1 MRTRK
6 DKIFEKLKKVKFD
19 MNESKALLMLKLR
32 QNGVSDP
39 EILNSIETI
48 DRSSFISKSF
58 LNRSLEDIPLPIE
71 CGQTISQPSLVAF
84 MIQQL
89 EIPYRSKVL
98 EIGTGSGYQTAIL
111 SRLSSRVYSIEG
123 YKKLVDMAKI
133 RLANLDISNVIIL
146 LKDGFFGYS
155 LQAPFDRIIL
165 TAAVEEIPNLLL
177 NQLKV
182 GGIMIVPVGLSNQKQ
197 SLLKVVK
204 TEKGLDIKELMSV
217 RFVQMKEGLVR
228 I

>member
-1 MRTRK
+1 
-6 DKIFEKLKKVKFD
+6 

-32 QNGVSDP
+32 QNGVSNP
-39 EILNSIETI
+39 EVLKSIETI

-111 SRLSSRVYSIEG
+111 SRLSSRVYSIER
-123 YKKLVDMAKI
+123 YKKLVDIAKI
-133 RLANLDISNVIIL
+133 RLANLNISNVIIL
-146 LKDGFFGYS
+146 LMDGFFGYS

-165 TAAVEEIPNLLL
+165 TAAVEEIPNLLIS
-177 NQLKV
+177 QLKV
-182 GGIMIVPVGLSNQKQ
+182 GGIMIIPVGLSNQKQ
-197 SLLKVVK
+197 SLLKVIK

-217 RFVQMKEGLVR
+217 RFVQMKEGLVKT
-228 I
+228 

>member
-1 MRTRK
+1 
-6 DKIFEKLKKVKFD
+6 

-32 QNGVSDP
+32 QTGVSNP
-39 EILNSIETI
+39 EVLKSIETI

-71 CGQTISQPSLVAF
+71 CGQTISQPSLVAL

-111 SRLSSRVYSIEG
+111 SRLSSRVYSIER
-123 YKKLVDMAKI
+123 YKRLVDMAKI
-133 RLANLDISNVIIL
+133 RLANLNISNVIIL
-146 LKDGFFGYS
+146 LMDGFFGYS

-165 TAAVEEIPNLLL
+165 TAAVEEIPNLLIS
-177 NQLKV
+177 QLKV
-182 GGIMIVPVGLSNQKQ
+182 GGIMIIPVGLSNQKQ
-197 SLLKVVK
+197 SLLKVIK

-217 RFVQMKEGLVR
+217 RFVQMKEGLVKT
-228 I
+228 

>member
-1 MRTRK
+1 
-6 DKIFEKLKKVKFD
+6 
-19 MNESKALLMLKLR
+19 MLKLR
-32 QNGVSDP
+32 QNGVSNP
-39 EILNSIETI
+39 EVLKSVETI

-71 CGQTISQPSLVAF
+71 CGQTISQPSLVAL

-111 SRLSSRVYSIEG
+111 SRLSSRVYSIER
-123 YKKLVDMAKI
+123 YKRLVDMAKI
-133 RLANLDISNVIIL
+133 RLANLNISNVIIL
-146 LKDGFFGYS
+146 LMDGFFGYS

-165 TAAVEEIPNLLL
+165 TAAVEEIPNLLIS
-177 NQLKV
+177 QLKV
-182 GGIMIVPVGLSNQKQ
+182 GGIMIIPVGLSNQKQ
-197 SLLKVVK
+197 SLLKVIK

-217 RFVQMKEGLVR
+217 RFVQMKEGLVKT
-228 I
+228 

>member
-1 MRTRK
+1 
-6 DKIFEKLKKVKFD
+6 

-39 EILNSIETI
+39 KILNSIETI

-111 SRLSSRVYSIEG
+111 SRLSSRVYSIER

-133 RLANLDISNVIIL
+133 RLANLNISNVIIL
-146 LKDGFFGYS
+146 LMDGFYGYS

-165 TAAVEEIPNLLL
+165 TAAVEEIPNLLI

-182 GGIMIVPVGLSNQKQ
+182 GGIMIIPVGLSNQKQ

-217 RFVQMKEGLVR
+217 RFVQMKEGLVN

>member
-1 MRTRK
+1 
-6 DKIFEKLKKVKFD
+6 

-32 QNGVSDP
+32 QNGVSNP
-39 EILNSIETI
+39 KILKSIETI
-48 DRSSFISKSF
+48 DRSSFVSKSF

-71 CGQTISQPSLVAF
+71 CGQTISQPSLVGF
-84 MIQQL
+84 MTQQL

-111 SRLSSRVYSIEG
+111 SRLSARVYSIER
-123 YKKLVDMAKI
+123 YKKLVEIAKF

-146 LKDGFFGYS
+146 LQDGFFGYS
-155 LQAPFDRIIL
+155 PQAPFDRIIL
-165 TAAVEEIPNLLL
+165 TAAVEEIPNLLAD
-177 NQLKV
+177 QLKV
-182 GGIMIVPVGLSNQKQ
+182 GGIMIIPVGLSNQKQ

-204 TEKGLDIKELMSV
+204 TEKGLDIIELMSV

-228 I
+228 V

>member
-1 MRTRK
+1 
-6 DKIFEKLKKVKFD
+6 

-32 QNGVSDP
+32 QNGVSNP

-48 DRSSFISKSF
+48 DRSCFVSKSF
-58 LNRSLEDIPLPIE
+58 TNRSLEDIALPIE

-84 MIQQL
+84 MTQQL

-111 SRLSSRVYSIEG
+111 ARLSSRVYSIER
-123 YKKLVDMAKI
+123 YKKLVDIAKI
-133 RLANLDISNVIIL
+133 RLANLNISNVIIL
-146 LKDGFFGYS
+146 LQDGFFGYS
-155 LQAPFDRIIL
+155 PQAPFDRIIL
-165 TAAVEEIPNLLL
+165 TAAVEEIPILVL

-182 GGIMIVPVGLSNQKQ
+182 GGIMIVPVGMSNQKQ

-204 TEKGLDIKELMSV
+204 TEKGLDIRELMSV
-217 RFVQMKEGLVR
+217 RFVQMKEGLVKV
-228 I
+228 

>member
-1 MRTRK
+1 
-6 DKIFEKLKKVKFD
+6 

-71 CGQTISQPSLVAF
+71 CGQTISQPSLVAL

-111 SRLSSRVYSIEG
+111 SRLSSRVYSIER
-123 YKKLVDMAKI
+123 YKKLVDIAKI
-133 RLANLDISNVIIL
+133 RLAKLNISNVIIL
-146 LKDGFFGYS
+146 LQDGFFGYAP
-155 LQAPFDRIIL
+155 QAPFDRIII
-165 TAAVEEIPNLLL
+165 TAAVEEIPNLVIS
-177 NQLKV
+177 QLKV
-182 GGIMIVPVGLSNQKQ
+182 GGVMIAPVGLPNQKQ
-197 SLLKVVK
+197 TLLKVIK

-217 RFVQMKEGLVR
+217 RFVQMKEGLVK

>member
-1 MRTRK
+1 
-6 DKIFEKLKKVKFD
+6 
-19 MNESKALLMLKLR
+19 MNESMALLMLKLR
-32 QNGVSDP
+32 QNGVSNP

-48 DRSSFISKSF
+48 DRSCFVSKSF
-58 LNRSLEDIPLPIE
+58 LNRSLEDIALPIE

-84 MIQQL
+84 MTQQL

-111 SRLSSRVYSIEG
+111 AKLSSRVYSIER
-123 YKKLVDMAKI
+123 YKKLVDIAKI
-133 RLANLDISNVIIL
+133 RLANLNISNVIIL
-146 LKDGFFGYS
+146 LQDGFFGYS
-155 LQAPFDRIIL
+155 PQAPFDRIIL
-165 TAAVEEIPNLLL
+165 TAAVEEIPVLVID
-177 NQLKV
+177 QLKV
-182 GGIMIVPVGLSNQKQ
+182 GGIMIVPVGMSNQKQ

-217 RFVQMKEGLVR
+217 RFVQMKEGLVK

>member
-1 MRTRK
+1 
-6 DKIFEKLKKVKFD
+6 

-32 QNGVSDP
+32 QNGVSNP
-39 EILNSIETI
+39 EVLKSIETI

-111 SRLSSRVYSIEG
+111 SRLSSRVYSIER
-123 YKKLVDMAKI
+123 YKRLVDMAKI
-133 RLANLDISNVIIL
+133 RLANLNISNVIIL
-146 LKDGFFGYS
+146 LMDGFFGYS

-165 TAAVEEIPNLLL
+165 TAAVEEIPNLLIS
-177 NQLKV
+177 QLKV
-182 GGIMIVPVGLSNQKQ
+182 GGIMIIPVGLSNQKQ
-197 SLLKVVK
+197 SLLKVIK

-228 I
+228 N

>member
-1 MRTRK
+1 
-6 DKIFEKLKKVKFD
+6 

-32 QNGVSDP
+32 QNGVSNP
-39 EILNSIETI
+39 EILKSFETI

-111 SRLSSRVYSIEG
+111 SRLSSRVYSIER
-123 YKKLVDMAKI
+123 YKKLVDIAKI
-133 RLANLDISNVIIL
+133 RLANLNISNVIIL
-146 LKDGFFGYS
+146 LMDGFFGYS

-165 TAAVEEIPNLLL
+165 TAAVEEIPNLLI

-182 GGIMIVPVGLSNQKQ
+182 GGIMIIPVGLSNQKQ

-228 I
+228 V

>member
-1 MRTRK
+1 
-6 DKIFEKLKKVKFD
+6 

-39 EILNSIETI
+39 EILKSIETI
-48 DRSSFISKSF
+48 DRSFFISKNF

-111 SRLSSRVYSIEG
+111 SRLSLRVYSIER

-133 RLANLDISNVIIL
+133 RLANLNISNVIIL
-146 LKDGFFGYS
+146 LMDGFFGYS

-165 TAAVEEIPNLLL
+165 TAAVEEIPNLLIG
-177 NQLKV
+177 QLKV
-182 GGIMIVPVGLSNQKQ
+182 GGIMIIPVGLSNQKQ

>member
-1 MRTRK
+1 
-6 DKIFEKLKKVKFD
+6 

-32 QNGVSDP
+32 QNGVSNP
-39 EILNSIETI
+39 EVLKSIETI

-111 SRLSSRVYSIEG
+111 SRLSSRVYSIER
-123 YKKLVDMAKI
+123 YKRLVDMAKI
-133 RLANLDISNVIIL
+133 RLANLNISNVIIL
-146 LKDGFFGYS
+146 LMDGFFGYS

-165 TAAVEEIPNLLL
+165 TAAVEEIPNLLIS
-177 NQLKV
+177 QLKV
-182 GGIMIVPVGLSNQKQ
+182 GGIMIIPVGLSNQKQ
-197 SLLKVVK
+197 SLLKVIK
-204 TEKGLDIKELMSV
+204 NEKGLDIKELMSV
-217 RFVQMKEGLVR
+217 RFVQMKEGLVKT
-228 I
+228 

>member
-1 MRTRK
+1 
-6 DKIFEKLKKVKFD
+6 

-32 QNGVSDP
+32 QNGVSNP
-39 EILNSIETI
+39 EVLKSIETI
-48 DRSSFISKSF
+48 DRSYFISKSF

-111 SRLSSRVYSIEG
+111 SRLSSRVYSIER
-123 YKKLVDMAKI
+123 YKKLVDMAKL
-133 RLANLDISNVIIL
+133 RLAKLNISNVIIL
-146 LKDGFFGYS
+146 LMDGFFGYS

-165 TAAVEEIPNLLL
+165 TAAVEEIPNLLIS
-177 NQLKV
+177 QLKV
-182 GGIMIVPVGLSNQKQ
+182 GGIMIIPVGLSNQKQ
-197 SLLKVVK
+197 SLLKVIK

-217 RFVQMKEGLVR
+217 RFVQMKEGLVKT
-228 I
+228 

>member
-1 MRTRK
+1 
-6 DKIFEKLKKVKFD
+6 

-32 QNGVSDP
+32 QNGVSNP
-39 EILNSIETI
+39 EVLKSIETI

-111 SRLSSRVYSIEG
+111 SRLSSRVYSIER

-133 RLANLDISNVIIL
+133 RLANLNISNVIIL
-146 LKDGFFGYS
+146 LMDGFFGYS

-165 TAAVEEIPNLLL
+165 TAAVEEIPNLLIS
-177 NQLKV
+177 QLKV
-182 GGIMIVPVGLSNQKQ
+182 GGIMIIPVGLSNQKQ
-197 SLLKVVK
+197 SLLKVIK

-217 RFVQMKEGLVR
+217 RFVQMKEGLVKT
-228 I
+228 

>member
-1 MRTRK
+1 
-6 DKIFEKLKKVKFD
+6 
-19 MNESKALLMLKLR
+19 MNESKALLLLKLR
-32 QNGVSDP
+32 QNGVSNP

-48 DRSSFISKSF
+48 DRSCFVSKSF
-58 LNRSLEDIPLPIE
+58 VNRSLEDIALPIE

-84 MIQQL
+84 MTQQL

-111 SRLSSRVYSIEG
+111 ARLSSRVYSIER
-123 YKKLVDMAKI
+123 YKKLVDIAKI
-133 RLANLDISNVIIL
+133 RLANLNISNVTIL
-146 LKDGFFGYS
+146 LHDGFFGYS
-155 LQAPFDRIIL
+155 PQAPFDRIIL
-165 TAAVEEIPNLLL
+165 TAAVEEIPILVI

-182 GGIMIVPVGLSNQKQ
+182 GGIMIVPVGMSNQKQ

-217 RFVQMKEGLVR
+217 RFVQMKEGLVKV
-228 I
+228 

>member
-1 MRTRK
+1 
-6 DKIFEKLKKVKFD
+6 

-32 QNGVSDP
+32 QFGVSNS
-39 EILNSIETI
+39 EILKSIETI
-48 DRSSFISKSF
+48 DRSYFVSKSF
-58 LNRSLEDIPLPIE
+58 LGRSFEDIPLPIE

-84 MIQQL
+84 MTQQL
-89 EIPYRSKVL
+89 EIPYRGKVL

-111 SRLSSRVYSIEG
+111 ARLSSRVYSVER
-123 YKKLVDMAKI
+123 YKKLVDIAKV
-133 RLANLDISNVIIL
+133 RLANLNISNVIIL
-146 LKDGFFGYS
+146 LQDGFFGYS
-155 LQAPFDRIIL
+155 PQAPFDRIII
-165 TAAVEEIPNLLL
+165 TAAVEEIPRLVIT
-177 NQLKV
+177 QLKI

-217 RFVQMKEGLVR
+217 RFVPMTEGLVE

>member
-1 MRTRK
+1 
-6 DKIFEKLKKVKFD
+6 

-32 QNGVSDP
+32 QNGVSNP
-39 EILNSIETI
+39 EVLKSIETI

-98 EIGTGSGYQTAIL
+98 DIGTGSGYQTAIL
-111 SRLSSRVYSIEG
+111 SRLSSRVYSIER
-123 YKKLVDMAKI
+123 YKRLVDMAKI
-133 RLANLDISNVIIL
+133 RLANLNISNVIIL
-146 LKDGFFGYS
+146 LMDGFFGYS

-165 TAAVEEIPNLLL
+165 TAAVEEIPNLLIS
-177 NQLKV
+177 QLKV
-182 GGIMIVPVGLSNQKQ
+182 GGIMIIPVGLSNQKQ
-197 SLLKVVK
+197 SLLKVIK

-217 RFVQMKEGLVR
+217 RFVQMKEGLVKT
-228 I
+228 